1 MASSAQLLAI
11 VNDILDLTSIDAG
24 VMGLDLAEI
33 NAADVVEEALRTV
46 GERLAEARLRLVTDV
61 PANVGAFVA
70 DDKRVHQILV
80 NLLSNAIA
88 YSHEGG
94 TVRLAAH
101 RVGGFIE
108 FEVADD
114 GAGIPTGFINSVF
127 DRFSSLPRGASRGGV
142 GLGLSIVKAFVAL
155 HGGTVEIASE
165 EGRGTTVTV
174 RLPLRPAL
182 DAAAAE

>member
-1 MASSAQLLAI
+1 MAVPDGGPPAEMSRAARTGRS
-11 VNDILDLTSIDAG
+11 TAG
-24 VMGLDLAEI
+24 APEPLEPRVPGV
-33 NAADVVEEALRTV
+33 AARRT
-46 GERLAEARLRLVTDV
+46 
-61 PANVGAFVA
+61 
-70 DDKRVHQILV
+70 
-80 NLLSNAIA
+80 
-88 YSHEGG
+88 
-94 TVRLAAH
+94 
-101 RVGGFIE
+101 GGFVE
-108 FEVADD
+108 FQIADD